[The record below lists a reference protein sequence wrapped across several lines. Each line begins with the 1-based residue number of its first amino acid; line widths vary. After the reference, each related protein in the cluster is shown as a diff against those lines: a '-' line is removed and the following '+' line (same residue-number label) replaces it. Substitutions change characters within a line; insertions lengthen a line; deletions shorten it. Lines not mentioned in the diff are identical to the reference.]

1 MSSVAAVVARS
12 SSRVRTALLNRSAP
26 SVQQCV
32 SIRSYVQ
39 EREIITPPEPGHKL
53 ETIQLPPPDVS
64 PKRDMPEDPAHYHRK
79 PVTSAHAIDTTQ
91 GKLSARDSAA
101 ISPTGSVIHGRY
113 GDLGPEVAQSIPLE
127 YLALLYP
134 AAQGAAALRALTE
147 KNGGAKGTLL
157 VYGASQ
163 PNAMASVQLAST
175 AGNAV
180 VAVVGGEHSGN
191 EEMMAA
197 IKGLASEP
205 GTAVTQEY
213 AMLKKNFADLVK
225 STMEGDDAKLTEGY
239 NPDQFLTDFK
249 ENLLAYAAKYP
260 STLPAAVDKSHL
272 DFQYGDKEREHFRDN
287 MDAYLSQFPAGS
299 HPFDP
304 AKLDAYFDKDQ
315 YATFKAKFNKQT
327 SAVVT
332 GDEVGSFV
340 PTDVVHSMLQTPKEE
355 ELDSNLKQEAVDDDI
370 PFVPYE
376 FSVLD
381 QKFGQGVESKKGGP
395 LMGAIIAVTPTLAEA
410 ATVISK
416 AQSLR
421 SKAEALQFL
430 TASERTALS
439 AATSVANIAKEHG
452 VPVYTVGGKLPGFES
467 VEPTDDDVQE
477 ALAGMELD
485 ENGTSR
491 INYFVQVYRAGD
503 FPMYADYAVHRASE
517 ELAGPRQ
524 FVVTK

>member
-1 MSSVAAVVARS
+1 M
-12 SSRVRTALLNRSAP
+12 LLKTPR
-26 SVQQCV
+26 
-32 SIRSYVQ
+32 R
-39 EREIITPPEPGHKL
+39 IT
-53 ETIQLPPPDVS
+53 V
-64 PKRDMPEDPAHYHRK
+64 K
-79 PVTSAHAIDTTQ
+79 PVTSAHAIDTMQ

-101 ISPTGSVIHGRY
+101 ISPNGSVVHGRY
-113 GDLGPEVAQSIPLE
+113 GDLGPEIAQSIPLE

-134 AAQGAAALRALTE
+134 AAQGAAALRVLTE
-147 KNGGAKGTLL
+147 KNGDKQGTLL

-180 VAVVGGEHSGN
+180 VAVVGGEHSGD
-191 EEMMAA
+191 EGMMAA

-205 GTAVTQEY
+205 GTAVSQEY
-213 AMLKKNFADLVK
+213 AIVKKNFADLVK
-225 STMEGDDAKLTEGY
+225 ATCEGDDASLSQGY
-239 NPDQFLTDFK
+239 DPDLFLQEFK
-249 ENLLAYAAKYP
+249 ENSMAYADKYP

-272 DFQYGDKEREHFRDN
+272 DFQYGDREREHFQGN
-287 MDAYLSQFPAGS
+287 MEAYLSQFPAGS
-299 HPFDP
+299 QPFDP

-332 GDEVGSFV
+332 GDQVGSFV
-340 PTDVVHSMLQTPKEE
+340 PTDIVHAMLQTPEK
-355 ELDSNLKQEAVDDDI
+355 ELDPGLKQQQEDDDV

-376 FSVLD
+376 FSVLE
-381 QKFGQGVESKKGGP
+381 QKFGKGVESKKGGP

-410 ATVISK
+410 ATVISR
-416 AQSLR
+416 ATTLR

-430 TASERTALS
+430 TTAEQTAFA
-439 AATSVANIAKEHG
+439 AATSVANLAKEHG
-452 VPVYTVGGKLPGFES
+452 VPVYTVGGQLPGFET

-485 ENGTSR
+485 ENGVSR